1 MRTMFRGM
9 VGLGL
14 AALLAAPAMAQG
26 QGRGGF
32 GMMGGGGISM
42 MIGNSGVQ
50 KEIKLDD
57 TQTEKVKKIAD
68 ENREKFTELR
78 TKLEGLEGDER
89 RTKQQ
94 EFAKEINASTLKA
107 LGEFLKPEQLKRLHE
122 VTYQVSGANAFS
134 DPEVVTKLSITD
146 AQKDEIKTIVDESRT
161 EMREIFSQIQ
171 DDREAGMKKL
181 AEHRKETLAKVVA
194 KLNDEQKKTWNELIG
209 APFEFKPDPPRQN

>member
-26 QGRGGF
+26 RGGF
-32 GMMGGGGISM
+32 GMGGGGISM

-50 KEIKLDD
+50 KELKLDD
-57 TQTEKVKKIAD
+57 QQTEKVKKIAD
-68 ENREKFTELR
+68 DNREKFTELR
-78 TKLEGLEGDER
+78 SKLEGLEGDER

-94 EFAKEINASTLKA
+94 EFAKEINASTTKA
-107 LGEFLKPEQLKRLHE
+107 LGEFLKPEQIKRLHE

-146 AQKDEIKTIVDESRT
+146 AQKDEIKTIVDESRA
-161 EMREIFSQIQ
+161 EMRRSSPRFRTI
-171 DDREAGMKKL
+171 
-181 AEHRKETLAKVVA
+181 AKPA
-194 KLNDEQKKTWNELIG
+194 
-209 APFEFKPDPPRQN
+209 